1 MSDLQC
7 LWNWLRLDHE
17 PLNVNEKEGR
27 KRYVMSPDLEI
38 TVVCCIHAA
47 GQAIPHLLS
56 LFSYLWGIAW
66 PAALT
71 CLRAPE
77 VKLGWWSVPQDSRNS
92 TQVRLWQST
101 SFHQSCF
108 AEAWFRATLPIVL
121 LPDSDLILIR
131 RLLLM
136 TFRGPYNPK
145 RQYICI
151 HSWRKR

>member
-1 MSDLQC
+1 MSMKLAPTWSWASKCQWKRGQKKVCYESRSGNYGC
-7 LWNWLRLDHE
+7 LLYSCSWSGD
-17 PLNVNEKEGR
+17 P
-27 KRYVMSPDLEI
+27 S
-38 TVVCCIHAA
+38 
-47 GQAIPHLLS
+47 S
-56 LFSYLWGIAW
+56 SFSFFYLWGIAW

-71 CLRAPE
+71 RLQAPE
-77 VKLGWWSVPQDSRNS
+77 VKLGWWSVPQDSCNS

-121 LPDSDLILIR
+121 LPDSDLILIG

-151 HSWRKR
+151 HSWWKR